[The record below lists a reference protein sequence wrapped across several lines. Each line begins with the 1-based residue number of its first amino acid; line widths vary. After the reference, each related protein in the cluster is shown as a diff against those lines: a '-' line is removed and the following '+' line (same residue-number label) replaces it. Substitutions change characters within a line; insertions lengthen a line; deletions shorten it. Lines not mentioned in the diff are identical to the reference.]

1 MRLLRRLTAWVA
13 YYPSWLFSEALF
25 ALGVWHKW
33 DWIAP
38 GVLLGAV
45 PSRRDMARLRGM
57 GIASV
62 VNLCDEFA
70 GHARELASQ
79 QLRQLRLPT
88 IDYGAP
94 SVADLRRG
102 VAFIRDELAAGR
114 KVYVHCKAGRKRAP
128 TLALCWLIST
138 GLSPQH
144 AQRTLSTARR
154 QVSPR
159 LWRDPAVREFQ
170 AQA

>member
-1 MRLLRRLTAWVA
+1 MRALRRLAAWAA
-13 YYPSWLFSEALF
+13 YYPSWLFSEAMF
-25 ALGVWHKW
+25 ALGVWRKW

-45 PSRRDMARLRGM
+45 PTRRDLARLRAM
-57 GIASV
+57 RIDSI

-70 GHARELASQ
+70 GHARELAEERLT
-79 QLRQLRLPT
+79 QLHLPT

-114 KVYVHCKAGRKRAP
+114 RVYVHCKAGRKRAP

-138 GLSPQH
+138 GLTPEQ
-144 AQRTLSTARR
+144 AQRALSAARR
-154 QVSPR
+154 QVSRR
-159 LWRDPAVREFQ
+159 LWRHRAVQ
-170 AQA
+170 AYLAQA